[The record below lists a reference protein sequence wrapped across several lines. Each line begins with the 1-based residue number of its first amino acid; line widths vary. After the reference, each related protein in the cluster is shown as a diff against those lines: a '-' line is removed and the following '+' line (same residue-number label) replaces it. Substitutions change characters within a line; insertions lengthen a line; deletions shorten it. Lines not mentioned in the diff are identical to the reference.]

1 MSATFYDELAET
13 LKVMLELNQK
23 MIDLLEDERI
33 EWPLL
38 NTEEDERH

>member
-1 MSATFYDELAET
+1 MKTMYEEMAET

-23 MIDLLEDERI
+23 MIDLLKDERI

-38 NTEEDERH
+38 NTEDHE

>member
-1 MSATFYDELAET
+1 MKTMYEEMAET

-23 MIDLLEDERI
+23 MIDLLSDERI

-38 NTEEDERH
+38 NTEND